1 MRFIVTSF
9 IAFLAYLLLTTASG
23 SVALWSSTEIII
35 GIVFA
40 LIAGALFKNR
50 FTGDNFRML
59 NPKRW
64 FLFVIYLC
72 GPFLWA
78 LAKANIEVV
87 CLVITGKINPGI
99 LKISSGLENDLSVT
113 MLANSIT
120 LTPGTLSVEVSEKS
134 NDLYVHWIDVK
145 EEFLKKMPRDCQSVC
160 GDFPDWVRRI
170 AG

>member
-120 LTPGTLSVEVSEKS
+120 LTPGTLSVEVSEEKG
-134 NDLYVHWIDVK
+134 DLYVHWINVK
-145 EEFLKKMPRDCQSVC
+145 EEFLKKMPRDCKSVC
-160 GDFPDWVRRI
+160 GDFPDWIRRI